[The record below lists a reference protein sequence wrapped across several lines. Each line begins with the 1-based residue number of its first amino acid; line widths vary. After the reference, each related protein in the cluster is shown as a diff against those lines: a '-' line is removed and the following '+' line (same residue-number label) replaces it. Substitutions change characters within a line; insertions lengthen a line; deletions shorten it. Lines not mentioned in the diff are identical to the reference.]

1 MRSFIA
7 LDFNDEIKNNV
18 NRYVERWRH
27 QAAEVK
33 WVRSHGLHLTLK
45 FLGEIDDGALS
56 AARLAVEAAA
66 AHHSP
71 FLIRLKG
78 TGSFPT
84 RSRSPRVLWI
94 GLETTPALSAL
105 HADMEVELEQ
115 RGFPRETHAFHP
127 HLTIGRVRRPPLPEK
142 MIEEFHQGHETT
154 FGEMLLRKITIFKSV
169 LMKSGAEYSPL
180 AEINLS

>member
-7 LDFNDEIKNNV
+7 LDFDDDIKNNV
-18 NRYVERWRH
+18 NRYVERWRR
-27 QAAEVK
+27 QVTGVK
-33 WVRSHGLHLTLK
+33 WVGNHGLHLTLK
-45 FLGEIDDGALS
+45 FLGEIDDDTLS
-56 AARLAVEAAA
+56 ATRLAVEAVA

-71 FLIRLKG
+71 FLIKLKG
-78 TGSFPT
+78 TGSFPP

-105 HADMEVELEQ
+105 HGDMERELEL

-127 HLTIGRVRRPPLPEK
+127 HLTIGRVKKSPLPEN
-142 MIEEFHQGHETT
+142 ISEEFHQDHETT
-154 FGEMLLRKITIFKSV
+154 FGEMSLRKITIFQSI